1 MKKFMKKMKRKIDS
15 KNLTPAGNR
24 RNVGIILFSTS
35 IVIFLLF
42 AVRFV
47 YIIGVG
53 KVGSESLDKKRQDLY
68 QGSSIIKAKR
78 GTIYDRNGQ
87 PIAEDATSYSLY
99 AELGKDY
106 IGLNNKKLYV
116 QKKDHEEIANILNKY
131 AGIDKK
137 LTLEQLNKEV
147 KKNEN
152 GKYYGSTEFG
162 SKGKNLSLETKTN
175 IEKALDKAGIPGIYF
190 TEHPDRM
197 YPNGKFASYLIG
209 YAQPEKADEE
219 DSKLTGKNGMG
230 IEKAYDDI
238 LKGEDGYKYYQKDS
252 KGNELPGSVIVDKE
266 AVDGKDI
273 YTTLD
278 SNLQLRLEEVMDDVY
293 QKSDPE
299 NMTAVLMSAKTG
311 EILAASQRPTFDPQ
325 TKEGLYEEKDKPK
338 PVWQNLLIQ
347 TPYEPGSTMK
357 VFTVAAALDSGNL
370 NENETFQSGS
380 IQVYDAKI
388 NDWKPE
394 GKGMMTYRQALAW
407 SSNVGMVHLEQ
418 KMGPVWQEYLNK
430 FGFGKSTDSGLP
442 FEEAGSI
449 RDKNPVDT
457 AMSAFGQAIGVTNFQ
472 MMQGFTAIANNGTM
486 LKPQYIKKIASEDG
500 KDEKVYGPVEVGK
513 PIKEETADKVL
524 DYMKDTV
531 EDPNYG
537 TGYGIYGIDGVNVS
551 AKTGTAQIFDENVLL
566 TGPNDYLYSVVQMA
580 PTEDP
585 EYIMYVTLKRPK
597 ITGEYGSPADLI
609 AEISNGMLKHAF
621 TVDIANSDE
630 QK

>member
-1 MKKFMKKMKRKIDS
+1 MKNFIRKCKAKIES

-24 RNVGIILFSTS
+24 RNVGIILFSAS

-42 AVRFV
+42 AVRFI

-78 GTIYDRNGQ
+78 GTIYDRNSL

-131 AGIDKK
+131 AGIEKE
-137 LTLEQLNKEV
+137 LTLKQLNKEV

-152 GKYYGSTEFG
+152 GKYYGSAEFG
-162 SKGKNLSLETKTN
+162 LKGKNLSLETKTK
-175 IEKALDKAGIPGIYF
+175 IEKALKDAGIEGIYF
-190 TEHPDRM
+190 KEHPDRM
-197 YPNGKFASYLIG
+197 YPNGKFASYVVG
-209 YAQPEKADEE
+209 YAQPENKDEE
-219 DSKLTGKNGMG
+219 DSKLTGEKGMG
-230 IEKAYDDI
+230 LEKAYDDI
-238 LKGEDGYKYYQKDS
+238 LKGKDGYKYYQKDS

-278 SNLQLRLEEVMDDVY
+278 SNLQLRLEEVMDDVFE
-293 QKSDPE
+293 KSTPD
-299 NMTAVLMSAKTG
+299 NITAMLMSAKTG

-325 TKEGLYEEKDKPK
+325 TKEGLSGDDA
-338 PVWQNLLIQ
+338 VWQNMLIQ

-370 NENETFQSGS
+370 NENETFQSGK
-380 IQVYDAKI
+380 IQVYDTTI
-388 NDWKPE
+388 SDWKPE
-394 GKGMMTYRQALAW
+394 GKGTMTYRQALAW

-418 KMGPVWQEYLNK
+418 KMGTTWQQYLNK
-430 FGFGKSTDSGLP
+430 FGFGKTTNSGLP
-442 FEEAGSI
+442 YEEVGAI
-449 RDKNPVDT
+449 NDKNPVDT

-472 MMQGFTAIANNGTM
+472 MMQGFTAIANKGTM
-486 LKPQYIKKIASEDG
+486 LKPQIVKKITDEEG
-500 KDEKVYGPVEVGK
+500 KEKVYGPEEVGN
-513 PIKEETADKVL
+513 PIKPETADKVL

-531 EDPNYG
+531 EDEVYG
-537 TGYGIYGIDGVNVS
+537 TGYGVYNIDGVNVS
-551 AKTGTAQIFDENVLL
+551 AKTGTAQIFDGGQLL
-566 TGPNDYLYSVVQMA
+566 TGPNDYLYSVVQIA
-580 PTEDP
+580 PTENP
-585 EYIMYVTLKRPK
+585 EYIMYVTLKKPT
-597 ITGEYGSPADLI
+597 ITGEHGDPAKLVSD
-609 AEISNGMLKHAF
+609 ISNSMLKHAF
-621 TVDIANSDE
+621 TVDVTNSQD
-630 QK
+630 

>member
-1 MKKFMKKMKRKIDS
+1 MKNFIRKCKAKIES

-24 RNVGIILFSTS
+24 RNVGIILFSAS

-42 AVRFV
+42 AVRFI

-78 GTIYDRNGQ
+78 GTIYDRNGL

-131 AGIDKK
+131 AGIEKDFTIK
-137 LTLEQLNKEV
+137 QLSKEV

-152 GKYYGSTEFG
+152 GKYYGSAEFG
-162 SKGKNLSLETKTN
+162 LKGKNLSLETKTK
-175 IEKALDKAGIPGIYF
+175 IEKALKDAGIEGIYF
-190 TEHPDRM
+190 KEHPDRM
-197 YPNGKFASYLIG
+197 YPNGKFASYVVG
-209 YAQPEKADEE
+209 YAQPENKDEE
-219 DSKLTGKNGMG
+219 DSKLTGEKGMG
-230 IEKAYDDI
+230 LEKAYDDI
-238 LKGEDGYKYYQKDS
+238 LKGKDGYKYYQKDS

-278 SNLQLRLEEVMDDVY
+278 SNLQLRLEEVMDDVFE
-293 QKSDPE
+293 KSTPD
-299 NMTAVLMSAKTG
+299 NITAMLMSAKTG

-325 TKEGLYEEKDKPK
+325 TKEGLSGDDA
-338 PVWQNLLIQ
+338 VWQNMLIQ

-370 NENETFQSGS
+370 NENETFQSGK
-380 IQVYDAKI
+380 IQVYDTTI
-388 NDWKPE
+388 SDWKPE
-394 GKGMMTYRQALAW
+394 GKGTMTYRQALAW

-418 KMGPVWQEYLNK
+418 KMGTTWQQYLNK
-430 FGFGKSTDSGLP
+430 FGFGKTTNSGLP
-442 FEEAGSI
+442 YEEVGAI
-449 RDKNPVDT
+449 NDKNPVDT

-472 MMQGFTAIANNGTM
+472 MMQGFTAIANKGTM
-486 LKPQYIKKIASEDG
+486 LKPQIVKKITDEEG
-500 KDEKVYGPVEVGK
+500 KEKVYGPEEVGN
-513 PIKEETADKVL
+513 PIKPETADKVL

-531 EDPNYG
+531 EDEVYG
-537 TGYGIYGIDGVNVS
+537 TGYGVYNIDGVNVS
-551 AKTGTAQIFDENVLL
+551 AKTGTAQIFDGGQLL
-566 TGPNDYLYSVVQMA
+566 TGPNDYLYSVVQIA
-580 PTEDP
+580 PTENP
-585 EYIMYVTLKRPK
+585 EYIMYVTLKKPT
-597 ITGEYGSPADLI
+597 ITGEHGDPDKLVSD
-609 AEISNGMLKHAF
+609 ISNSMLKHAF
-621 TVDIANSDE
+621 TVDVTNSQD
-630 QK
+630 

>member
-1 MKKFMKKMKRKIDS
+1 MKNFIRKCKAKIES

-24 RNVGIILFSTS
+24 RNVGIILFSAS

-42 AVRFV
+42 AVRFI

-78 GTIYDRNGQ
+78 GTIYDRNGL

-131 AGIDKK
+131 AGIEKDFTIK
-137 LTLEQLNKEV
+137 QLSKEV

-152 GKYYGSTEFG
+152 GKYYGSAEFG
-162 SKGKNLSLETKTN
+162 LKGKNLSLETKTK
-175 IEKALDKAGIPGIYF
+175 IEKALKDAGIEGIYF
-190 TEHPDRM
+190 KEHPDRM
-197 YPNGKFASYLIG
+197 YPNGKFASYVVG
-209 YAQPEKADEE
+209 YAQPENKDEE
-219 DSKLTGKNGMG
+219 DSKLTGEKGMG
-230 IEKAYDDI
+230 LEKAYDDI
-238 LKGEDGYKYYQKDS
+238 LKGKDGYKYYQKDS

-278 SNLQLRLEEVMDDVY
+278 SNLQLRLEEVMDDVFE
-293 QKSDPE
+293 KSTPD
-299 NMTAVLMSAKTG
+299 NITAMLMSAKTG

-325 TKEGLYEEKDKPK
+325 TKEGLSGDDA
-338 PVWQNLLIQ
+338 VWQNMLIQ

-370 NENETFQSGS
+370 NENETFQSGK
-380 IQVYDAKI
+380 IQVYDTPI
-388 NDWKPE
+388 SDWKPE
-394 GKGMMTYRQALAW
+394 GKGTMTYRQALAW

-418 KMGPVWQEYLNK
+418 KMGTTWQQYLNK
-430 FGFGKSTDSGLP
+430 FGFGKTTNSGLP
-442 FEEAGSI
+442 YEEVGAI
-449 RDKNPVDT
+449 NDKNPVDT

-472 MMQGFTAIANNGTM
+472 MMQGFTAIANKGTM
-486 LKPQYIKKIASEDG
+486 LKPQIVKKITNEEG
-500 KDEKVYGPVEVGK
+500 KEKVYGPEEVGN
-513 PIKEETADKVL
+513 PIKPETADKVL

-531 EDPNYG
+531 EDEVYG
-537 TGYGIYGIDGVNVS
+537 TGYGVYNIDGVNVS
-551 AKTGTAQIFDENVLL
+551 AKTGTAQIFDGGQLL
-566 TGPNDYLYSVVQMA
+566 TGPNDYLYSVVQIA
-580 PTEDP
+580 PTENP
-585 EYIMYVTLKRPK
+585 EYIMYVTLKKPT
-597 ITGEYGSPADLI
+597 ITGEHGDPAKLVSD
-609 AEISNGMLKHAF
+609 ISNSMLKHAF
-621 TVDIANSDE
+621 TVDVTNSQD
-630 QK
+630 

>member
-1 MKKFMKKMKRKIDS
+1 MKNFIRKCKAKIES

-24 RNVGIILFSTS
+24 RNVGIILFSAS

-42 AVRFV
+42 AVRFI

-78 GTIYDRNGQ
+78 GTIYDRNGL

-131 AGIDKK
+131 AGIEKE
-137 LTLEQLNKEV
+137 LTLKQLNKEV

-152 GKYYGSTEFG
+152 GKYYGSAEFG
-162 SKGKNLSLETKTN
+162 LKGKNLSLETKTK
-175 IEKALDKAGIPGIYF
+175 IEKALKDAGIEGIYF
-190 TEHPDRM
+190 KEHPDRM
-197 YPNGKFASYLIG
+197 YPNGKFASYVVG
-209 YAQPEKADEE
+209 YAQPENKDEE
-219 DSKLTGKNGMG
+219 DSKLTGEKGMG
-230 IEKAYDDI
+230 LEKAYDDI
-238 LKGEDGYKYYQKDS
+238 LKGKDGYKYYQKDS

-278 SNLQLRLEEVMDDVY
+278 SNLQLRLEEVMDDVFE
-293 QKSDPE
+293 KSTPD
-299 NMTAVLMSAKTG
+299 NITAMLMSAKTG

-325 TKEGLYEEKDKPK
+325 TKEGLSGDDA
-338 PVWQNLLIQ
+338 VWQNMLIQ

-370 NENETFQSGS
+370 NENETFQSGK
-380 IQVYDAKI
+380 IQVYDTTI
-388 NDWKPE
+388 SDWKPE
-394 GKGMMTYRQALAW
+394 GKGTMTYRQALAW

-418 KMGPVWQEYLNK
+418 KMGTTWQQYLNK
-430 FGFGKSTDSGLP
+430 FGFGKTTNSGLP
-442 FEEAGSI
+442 YEEVGAI
-449 RDKNPVDT
+449 NDKNPVDT

-472 MMQGFTAIANNGTM
+472 MMQGFTAIANKGTM
-486 LKPQYIKKIASEDG
+486 LKPQIVKKITDEEG
-500 KDEKVYGPVEVGK
+500 KEKVYGPEEVGN
-513 PIKEETADKVL
+513 PIKPETADKVL

-531 EDPNYG
+531 EDEVYG
-537 TGYGIYGIDGVNVS
+537 TGYGVYNIDGVNVS
-551 AKTGTAQIFDENVLL
+551 AKTGTAQIFDGGQLL
-566 TGPNDYLYSVVQMA
+566 TGPNDYLYSVVQIA
-580 PTEDP
+580 PTENP
-585 EYIMYVTLKRPK
+585 EYIMYVTLKKPT
-597 ITGEYGSPADLI
+597 ITGEHGDPAKLVSD
-609 AEISNGMLKHAF
+609 ISNSMLKHAF
-621 TVDIANSDE
+621 TVDVTNSQD
-630 QK
+630 

>member
-1 MKKFMKKMKRKIDS
+1 MKNFIRKCKAKIES

-24 RNVGIILFSTS
+24 RNVGIILFSAS

-42 AVRFV
+42 AVRFI

-78 GTIYDRNGQ
+78 GTIYDRNSL

-131 AGIDKK
+131 AGIEKE
-137 LTLEQLNKEV
+137 LTLKQLNKEV

-152 GKYYGSTEFG
+152 GKYYGSAEFG
-162 SKGKNLSLETKTN
+162 LKGKNLSLETKTK
-175 IEKALDKAGIPGIYF
+175 IEKALKDAGIEGIYF
-190 TEHPDRM
+190 KEHPDRM
-197 YPNGKFASYLIG
+197 YPNGKFASYVVG
-209 YAQPEKADEE
+209 YAQPENKDEE
-219 DSKLTGKNGMG
+219 DSKLTGEKGMG
-230 IEKAYDDI
+230 LEKAYDDI
-238 LKGEDGYKYYQKDS
+238 LKGKDGYKYYQKDS

-278 SNLQLRLEEVMDDVY
+278 SNLQLRLEEVMDDVFE
-293 QKSDPE
+293 KSTPD
-299 NMTAVLMSAKTG
+299 NITAMLMSAKTG

-325 TKEGLYEEKDKPK
+325 TKEGLSGDDA
-338 PVWQNLLIQ
+338 VWQNMLIQ

-370 NENETFQSGS
+370 NENETFQSGK
-380 IQVYDAKI
+380 IQVYDTTI
-388 NDWKPE
+388 SDWKPE
-394 GKGMMTYRQALAW
+394 GKGTMTYRQALAW

-418 KMGPVWQEYLNK
+418 KMGTTWQQYLNK
-430 FGFGKSTDSGLP
+430 FGFGKTTNSGLP
-442 FEEAGSI
+442 YEEVGAI
-449 RDKNPVDT
+449 NDKNPVDT

-472 MMQGFTAIANNGTM
+472 MMQGFTAIANKGTM
-486 LKPQYIKKIASEDG
+486 LKPQIVKKITDEEG
-500 KDEKVYGPVEVGK
+500 KEKVYGPEEVGN
-513 PIKEETADKVL
+513 PIKPETADKVL

-531 EDPNYG
+531 EDEVYG
-537 TGYGIYGIDGVNVS
+537 TGYGVYNIDGVNVS
-551 AKTGTAQIFDENVLL
+551 AKTGTAQIFDGGQLL
-566 TGPNDYLYSVVQMA
+566 TGPNDYLYSVVQIA
-580 PTEDP
+580 PTENP
-585 EYIMYVTLKRPK
+585 EYIMYVTLKKPT
-597 ITGEYGSPADLI
+597 ITGEHGDPDKLVSD
-609 AEISNGMLKHAF
+609 ISNSMLKHAF
-621 TVDIANSDE
+621 TVDVTNSQD
-630 QK
+630 